1 MFLTKDNN
9 QNPNFN
15 KYFSINDSFSS
26 KINSYYFTTTERL
39 GAGGN
44 GAVYECIDNSGNI
57 LAVKF
62 LLNLS
67 DKAKTRF
74 LQEIDILKKLNHPHI
89 IKYYDSGSVN
99 GIEGKNKEV
108 SILFI
113 VMEKAD
119 GNIVDYMRTNGD
131 ISYEI
136 YAPQIRGLS
145 AALGYLHDYAFH
157 RDIKPENI
165 LVRGETWL
173 LSDLGL
179 CTAVDEDEQIGITNI
194 NERIGPK
201 YWLSP
206 EAIDKMYF
214 GNEEVDAASDVYQ
227 LSAVFWFIITR
238 RYPLGIIDDDDV
250 NEYKGNVCRQILAA
264 LKYNKA
270 KRFNNG
276 KKLFDTICNVTLYRD
291 E

>member
-1 MFLTKDNN
+1 MFITKDSN
-9 QNPNFN
+9 QNPNSN
-15 KYFSINDSFSS
+15 KYFNINDSFSTEV
-26 KINSYYFTTTERL
+26 NLYHFTTTERL
-39 GAGGN
+39 GVGGN
-44 GAVYECIDNSGNI
+44 GAVYECIDSSGNI

-62 LLNLS
+62 LLNLTN
-67 DKAKTRF
+67 KAKKRF

-89 IKYYDSGSVN
+89 IKYLDSGSIN
-99 GIEGKNKEV
+99 GKEGKKEV
-108 SILFI
+108 SILFM

-119 GNIVDYMRTNGD
+119 GNIVDYMRDNGA

-179 CTAVDEDEQIGITNI
+179 CTPIDEEEQIGITNI

-206 EAIDKMYF
+206 EAIDNMYF
-214 GNEEVDAASDVYQ
+214 GKEEVDAASDVYQ

-238 RYPLGIIDDDDV
+238 RYPLGIIDGDDV
-250 NEYKGNVCRQILAA
+250 NEYKDNVCRQLLTA

-270 KRFNNG
+270 KRFING
-276 KKLFDTICNVTLYRD
+276 KKLYDTICNATLYRD
-291 E
+291 G